1 MIFDGRFS
9 TGNYDGILFFNLNIF
24 FTMKTENFN
33 LNDCQNVQLE
43 GVAHVNIDK
52 FVMFCPDN
60 PVPGVVEAFNLKGKG
75 QMMRDGTFGFSPL
88 PVQKKSRGTLLKK
101 VAHGRLSATKDGAY
115 LLTLKVFKH
124 EGLDAAMVMTKEAM
138 EAIGEGFKIVNN

>member
-1 MIFDGRFS
+1 MV
-9 TGNYDGILFFNLNIF
+9 T
-24 FTMKTENFN
+24 
-33 LNDCQNVQLE
+33 
-43 GVAHVNIDK
+43 
-52 FVMFCPDN
+52 
-60 PVPGVVEAFNLKGKG
+60 AFNVKGKG
-75 QMMRDGTFGFSPL
+75 QMMRDGTFDFSPL